1 MTHPGHRH
9 PASRGRGGHSVR
21 HNAAMKKIAGAAAAA
36 VIIGAGLVGCSNST
50 DDTQGA
56 AGSGS
61 PSAEASGSSAAPSGG
76 AEGAEEITFTTN
88 YGPIVVKTDPA
99 APQTVAGQSTLAENG
114 YFDGTICHRVVTQG
128 IFVLQCGDPTG
139 TGTGDPGYTL
149 PDENLPGATENN
161 YPAGTVA
168 MANAG
173 PGTAGSQFFIVYDD
187 TTLPPGYT
195 IWGEV
200 TEGLDTVAKIGK
212 ENAKAGVSDG
222 APVNDVTIESA
233 QTG

>member
-1 MTHPGHRH
+1 MR
-9 PASRGRGGHSVR
+9 
-21 HNAAMKKIAGAAAAA
+21 KITGAAAAA
-36 VIIGAGLVGCSNST
+36 IIIGVGLVGCSSST
-50 DDTQGA
+50 EDTQGA
-56 AGSGS
+56 TESGS
-61 PSAEASGSSAAPSGG
+61 PSAAESSSSAPASDS
-76 AEGAEEITFTTN
+76 AEGAEQITFTTN
-88 YGPIVVKTDPA
+88 YGPIVVTTDPA
-99 APQTVAGQSTLAENG
+99 APQTVAGQSSLAKNG

-173 PGTAGSQFFIVYDD
+173 PGTGGSQFFIVYDD

-200 TEGLDTVAKIGK
+200 TKGLDTVAKIGK

-222 APVNDVTIESA
+222 APVNEVAIESA
-233 QTG
+233 QTS